1 MSSNLQPG
9 LSFRQ
14 HTDDTYVDIGLI
26 VHVDFESDTYVW
38 LPYPAKSNKRRKH
51 HIPTARHYKISEF
64 PKWSREQRI
73 TLVKVELPTLFRMS
87 EKELRA
93 LAETG
98 SKANRRDLHRSIAKM
113 DEQWSWIQSFV
124 AGRPVIELLN
134 PKTTAEAASQAVKA
148 GKVNRAS
155 RFVRAVR
162 AYVLHGCTKL
172 ALLPRWDRCNELGG
186 IKRARRPKPGG
197 TAPVP
202 GRPGN
207 KKRLEIT
214 DLPTRALTDND
225 RHFIAEGW
233 RKYKKKPFSAR
244 KAYFLTL
251 KEYYGIEFWE
261 ERGRMKWS
269 IPPGVVVPSL
279 CQFKYHGPRAKGNK
293 RAHIVNLGA
302 RWEERNLKPRTG
314 SAAEG
319 LHAVNQAGQIDSTP
333 DDQTL
338 VHPLD
343 RRRHLF
349 SSYTTMVVEP
359 YTNYIVGLHNGF
371 EKPSTMTS
379 LMAIASAAMPKDDL
393 CKAYGITLREGEWLS
408 LSFRTIMADQGELKS
423 EKGIKRLAF
432 ADTSAEFVRSYGPQL
447 KGPVE
452 SGHQSLHRGVRHMLA
467 GSTQGERIE
476 RGEHDPSDDA
486 CLTHAEFMRALLARI
501 LFKNNEELV
510 PHLLD
515 LEMLQAGVKP
525 TRAEILRFR
534 IEKGYVATEP
544 PNIDAVVASCLP
556 ALEASV
562 DSKSNHVIDPRPG
575 YRQRIPRLEFKSEE
589 LEAAG
594 YFAKSRRHAT
604 RDPGRG
610 PTIKIHLNPSDL
622 RFAWVEAGDRLV
634 KVQRSS
640 TDRLA
645 DELFTYTLYD
655 LLCMS
660 DDDKLAKAYRHK
672 SALEDE
678 MASVVMAQETNK
690 AGKKAKREQLKAAT
704 PAPTSG
710 ATKDGKRQATAEV
723 IDLKRRENLGLK
735 DLGAVVDLGE
745 IGYFD
750 ASYLTR

>member
-1 MSSNLQPG
+1 MSHNIQPG
-9 LSFRQ
+9 MSIRQ
-14 HTDDTYVDIGLI
+14 HTDDTYKDIGLI
-26 VHVDFESDTYVW
+26 AHVDLAGDSYVW
-38 LPYPAKSNKRRKH
+38 LPYPDKKGRRRKH
-51 HIPTARHYKISEF
+51 HIPTARTNKISEF
-64 PKWSREQRI
+64 PKRSREERL
-73 TLVKVELPTLFRMS
+73 TLVKVQLPTIFRMS

-93 LAETG
+93 LAEAE
-98 SKANRRDLHRSIAKM
+98 SKTNRRDLSRSIAKM
-113 DEQWSWIQSFV
+113 DEQWSWIEDYV
-124 AGRPVIELLN
+124 AGRPVIELLD
-134 PKTTAEAASQAVKA
+134 PKRTAEAASQAVKA

-162 AYVLHGCTKL
+162 AYILHGCTKL
-172 ALLPRWDRCNELGG
+172 ALLPRWDLCNEKGG
-186 IKRARRPKPGG
+186 IKRARKPATGKP
-197 TAPVP
+197 APVP
-202 GRPGN
+202 GRRSN
-207 KKRLEIT
+207 RRRLEIT
-214 DLPTRALTDND
+214 DLPTRALTDAD

-233 RKYKKKPFSAR
+233 RKYKKKPYSAR

-251 KEYYGIEFWE
+251 VEFYGVEVWE
-261 ERGRMKWS
+261 EGGRTKCS
-269 IPPGVVVPSL
+269 IPEGVIVPSL

-293 RAHIVNLGA
+293 RAEIINLGE
-302 RWEERNLKPRTG
+302 RWEERNLKSRTG

-319 LHAVNQAGQIDSTP
+319 LHAANQIGQIDSTP

-343 RRRHLF
+343 RRRHLL

-359 YTNYIVGLHNGF
+359 YTNYIVGLYNGF

-379 LMAIASAAMPKDDL
+379 LMAIANAAMPKDEL
-393 CKAYGITLREGEWLS
+393 CATFGVTLKEGEWLS
-408 LSFRTIMADQGELKS
+408 LAFRCIEGDQGELKS
-423 EKGIKRLAF
+423 EKGIKRLTF
-432 ADTSAEFVRSYGPQL
+432 ADTSAEFVRAYGPQL

-452 SGHQSLHRGVRHMLA
+452 SGHQSLHRGVRHLLA
-467 GSTQGERIE
+467 GSTQGERRE

-486 CLTHAEFMRALLARI
+486 CLTHAEFMRALIARI

-510 PHLLD
+510 PDRLD

-544 PNIDAVVASCLP
+544 PNIDAIVASCLP
-556 ALEASV
+556 TLEASV
-562 DSKSNHVIDPRPG
+562 DHKSIHVIDPREG

-604 RDPGRG
+604 RDLDQG

-622 RFAWVEAGDRLV
+622 RFGWVEAGDRLV
-634 KVQRSS
+634 KVKRAS

-660 DDDKLAKAYRHK
+660 DDDKLVKAYLHK
-672 SALEDE
+672 ESIEAE
-678 MASVVMAQETNK
+678 MASVVTAHQTNK
-690 AGKKAKREQLKAAT
+690 AAKKSKREQLKAAT
-704 PAPTSG
+704 PTPTSG

-723 IDLKRRENLGLK
+723 IDLQRQKRLGLQ
-735 DLGAVVDLGE
+735 DLGAVLDVGE

-750 ASYLTR
+750 ATYLTR